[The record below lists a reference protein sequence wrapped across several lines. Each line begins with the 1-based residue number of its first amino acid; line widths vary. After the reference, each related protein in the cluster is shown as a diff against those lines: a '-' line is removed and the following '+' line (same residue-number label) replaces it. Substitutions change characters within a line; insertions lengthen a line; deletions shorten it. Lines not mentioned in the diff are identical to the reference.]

1 MKTALVTGATS
12 GIGQAVAIALATAG
26 YQVYA
31 IGRSEAALNALRAA
45 KSGIVPIALD
55 LTDREAVEAAL
66 SDLQIDVLVN
76 NADIMPPLG
85 NFVRSGLECGVA
97 KPFRKSTIA
106 PSSRRCRNG
115 SSRSTTRPG
124 FLSSSRAPGRRL
136 RRAGPAPSSWRSP
149 KTC

>member
-85 NFVRSGLECGVA
+85 TSSGRDWNAGSRSFSGSRL
-97 KPFRKSTIA
+97 
-106 PSSRRCRNG
+106 SRR
-115 SSRSTTRPG
+115 
-124 FLSSSRAPGRRL
+124 LQDAVEMGRRD
-136 RRAGPAPSSWRSP
+136 RRRGPDS
-149 KTC
+149 